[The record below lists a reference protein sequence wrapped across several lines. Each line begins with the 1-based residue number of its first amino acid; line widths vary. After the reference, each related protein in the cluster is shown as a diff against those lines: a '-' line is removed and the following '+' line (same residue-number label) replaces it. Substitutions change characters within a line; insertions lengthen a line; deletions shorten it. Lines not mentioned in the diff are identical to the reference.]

1 MARFPVV
8 RVERYK
14 IVELKTYFKFIPRT
28 IKRDLKVK
36 KRARLSGMYG
46 MWYDLEENVLCVI

>member
-1 MARFPVV
+1 MRGPRNLWCFMARFPVV

-36 KRARLSGMYG
+36 KRARLVY
-46 MWYDLEENVLCVI
+46 LVV